1 MVLSSINSPIEPF
14 LSSTCSLWPF
24 SLGGIRGGGGMSSQF
39 KRRDNEGRNSFLNG
53 RSDGG
58 TGSILECQILNRWKH
73 KYLLYWS
80 LHHRSTFVKK
90 KHSASLERSN
100 SYHFFQL
107 ILHLHW
113 RKEVLNRTNKL
124 VRIRNYPH
132 RLKRMKQVL
141 PYYWNAIIMTR
152 YIHQRVS
159 TLNYFRYT
167 VPTLLL
173 FPVAAV
179 SDMNGGRVDLILQG
193 NWYISAHCAHCTRAA
208 PNTGGARVNG
218 ILVCR
223 IEVKPFQW
231 EKDTFWEKCG
241 PFPDLFC
248 SFCRLCR
255 GEEVL

>member
-1 MVLSSINSPIEPF
+1 MVVQTGEREASLNAKYWIDENTNICSIEVCIIGQH
-14 LSSTCSLWPF
+14 LW
-24 SLGGIRGGGGMSSQF
+24 R
-39 KRRDNEGRNSFLNG
+39 
-53 RSDGG
+53 
-58 TGSILECQILNRWKH
+58 
-73 KYLLYWS
+73 
-80 LHHRSTFVKK
+80 RSTVQVWND
-90 KHSASLERSN
+90 LIVYN
-100 SYHFFQL
+100 FFQL